1 MAQANAPAL
10 PWIRRQGDQPDENHR
25 EQRRT
30 HPALIA
36 LGVSTAILAVLALI
50 FFLSA
55 AAWKDD
61 AVKGGQDVATAK
73 AAEKAAKAK
82 TVEWEKYA
90 GQLEQK
96 VKTAEGARD
105 EWKNTARERG
115 ISLATVEKER
125 DGLRSKLAAAQKAR
139 TATAGAPPDLNL
151 PARTW
156 KTGTT
161 ADGGSF
167 RHNCYEGIERP
178 LIPTFAQVGA
188 GNSAGIRCERIAS
201 K

>member
-139 TATAGAPPDLNL
+139 TATAGQPQLLASELRASSGGFGYRQAGEEKMLYSTLLPPAFFQQYL
-151 PARTW
+151 P
-156 KTGTT
+156 
-161 ADGGSF
+161 
-167 RHNCYEGIERP
+167 
-178 LIPTFAQVGA
+178 
-188 GNSAGIRCERIAS
+188 
-201 K
+201 